1 MATPVAATKK
11 GINKG
16 LLALL
21 VLVIIGVG
29 GFLSYKYLYKKKPA
43 AEVGSVKPAPQPEPP
58 VTAPAPPPPPPPP
71 PPPSAKLA
79 AEPMPAIG
87 LKPMVA
93 GVVEITT
100 VDGTEV
106 KAGEVVVRLNG
117 FQPLAPVLVAL
128 EKEVK
133 ETVPAEIAAMEATR
147 DAATAANNTALVTQ
161 TQAKIDQRKARLTQK
176 EGQLKAKQDELA
188 KYLVISPV
196 SGKVTK
202 AAVKGTKVSNADDVA
217 SVEAVGLTASFD
229 VPKGANFVAGAT
241 AAFAIKGAE
250 KGQEKIDCTVVSF
263 DAATSKLKVS
273 CPGSDKVVAG
283 TELSM

>member
-1 MATPVAATKK
+1 MPTPVAAAKK
-11 GINKG
+11 GTNKG
-16 LLALL
+16 LLAVL
-21 VLVIIGVG
+21 VLAILGGG
-29 GFLSYKYLYKKKPA
+29 GFLAYKYLYKKKPSA
-43 AEVGSVKPAPQPEPP
+43 AVGAVKPSPLPEPP
-58 VTAPAPPPPPPPP
+58 VTAPAP

-100 VDGTEV
+100 VEGTEV

-133 ETVPAEIAAMEATR
+133 ETVPAEIAAMEVTR
-147 DAATAANNTALVTQ
+147 DAATAANNPTLVTQ

-196 SGKVTK
+196 GGKVTK

-241 AAFAIKGAE
+241 AAFTIKGAE
-250 KGQEKIDCTVVSF
+250 KGQDKIDCAVVSF